1 MKKNET
7 NNNTACKKALEYG
20 IDLSLLDVNLRK
32 TPTERIKSMNQ
43 VFNGMMKIKQAM
55 QKNGN

>member
-7 NNNTACKKALEYG
+7 NNTACKKALEYG

-32 TPTERIKSMNQ
+32 TPAERIKNMNQ

-55 QKNGN
+55 QKDGN